1 MHFQQRARRRDR
13 QITLICRYPGEGRAS
28 GRRRAHLGQD
38 RRLRRHGLQDGVYR
52 ERRAGPTRGGRRQG
66 RAPSGWPEG
75 SAVPAGTETDLQGRQ
90 ACGPIR
96 VQHPDQTLARGLRV
110 GGADARGRKK
120 LVAVD
125 PDFIRE
131 LFAVFGP
138 VRLRR
143 MFSGIGIFADGRMFG
158 CAVGGLIH
166 LKTDDVIVADFAV
179 EQSGPFLYPTKGG
192 MRTLRSYWRLPERL
206 YDDPEELVLWARRS
220 LEAARR
226 AAARPRAA
234 KPKRVKPPA
243 DRRAPRIPG
252 RPRK

>member
-1 MHFQQRARRRDR
+1 MRIWVKIGGCVGMAC
-13 QITLICRYPGEGRAS
+13 TMEYAGSVEP
-28 GRRRAHLGQD
+28 D
-38 RRLRRHGLQDGVYR
+38 RRGVVEGKGVRHLV
-52 ERRAGPTRGGRRQG
+52 GPK
-66 RAPSGWPEG
+66 A
-75 SAVPAGTETDLQGRQ
+75 ALFLLGTETDLQGRQ

-96 VQHPDQTLARGLRV
+96 VQHPNQTLARGSRV

-120 LVAVD
+120 LSVVD
-125 PDFIRE
+125 PNFIRE
-131 LFAVFGP
+131 LFAAFGP

-143 MFSGIGIFADGRMFG
+143 MFFGIGIFADGMMFG
-158 CAVGGLIH
+158 YAVGGVIY

-206 YDDPEELVLWARRS
+206 YDDPEELALWARRS

-243 DRRAPRIPG
+243 ARRAPGIPG
-252 RPRK
+252 RPRKMTRSRPLCLAA

>member
-1 MHFQQRARRRDR
+1 
-13 QITLICRYPGEGRAS
+13 
-28 GRRRAHLGQD
+28 
-38 RRLRRHGLQDGVYR
+38 
-52 ERRAGPTRGGRRQG
+52 
-66 RAPSGWPEG
+66 
-75 SAVPAGTETDLQGRQ
+75 
-90 ACGPIR
+90 
-96 VQHPDQTLARGLRV
+96 
-110 GGADARGRKK
+110 
-120 LVAVD
+120 VD

-206 YDDPEELVLWARRS
+206 YDDPEELALWARRS

-226 AAARPRAA
+226 AAARPRAP

-243 DRRAPRIPG
+243 ARRAPRIPG